1 MSICSSHTKQIKFKK
16 IVFNKMNE
24 TGYGVLILFG
34 QQCYL
39 FSMKIKQDV
48 LNVYDGFLKFYF
60 MIDC

>member
-1 MSICSSHTKQIKFKK
+1 
-16 IVFNKMNE
+16 MNE